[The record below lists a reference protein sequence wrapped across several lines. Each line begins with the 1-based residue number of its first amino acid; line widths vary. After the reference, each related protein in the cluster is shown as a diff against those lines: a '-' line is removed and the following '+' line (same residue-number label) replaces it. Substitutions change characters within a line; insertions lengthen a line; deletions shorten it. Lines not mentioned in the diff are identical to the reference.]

1 MGRVC
6 PREKTAGMLRFAEV
20 RHPKAITETRL
31 VIQLRRAENLE
42 VASGQFPY
50 EEFKTEMLAYID
62 DALIDL
68 DLDEVQ
74 GQPSVLKGFP
84 SGKVYDEEVEEDEE
98 IEEDEED
105 EMTIDKV
112 IALPEPEEEER

>member
-1 MGRVC
+1 MS
-6 PREKTAGMLRFAEV
+6 RFTEV

-31 VIQLRRAENLE
+31 VMQLRRAEHLE

-50 EEFKTEMLAYID
+50 EEFKSEMLAYID
-62 DALIDL
+62 DALVDL

-74 GQPSVLKGFP
+74 GQPSVLEGFP
-84 SGKVYDEEVEEDEE
+84 GGKVYDEEVEDDEE
-98 IEEDEED
+98 IQEDEED

>member
-1 MGRVC
+1 
-6 PREKTAGMLRFAEV
+6 MLWFAEV
-20 RHPKAITETRL
+20 RYLKAITETRL
-31 VIQLRRAENLE
+31 VMQLRRAEHLE

-50 EEFKTEMLAYID
+50 EEFKAEMLAYID
-62 DALIDL
+62 NAFADL